1 MIIKKL
7 LISVAYFILGIIV
20 NFLAA
25 MLGLGNPN
33 GGNGYTVPALLLVGI
48 ALCAISIYQREA
60 KLRREH
66 KGDESLEKKVF
77 NSSVKEKLHFIIT
90 TKDFKIETVIHIVF
104 SIVLIIIPFIQ
115 SVSARGFSAVFSQ
128 TFNVIILIV
137 GLIAF
142 PICMMFFNILSW
154 FVAYNKCYKRKE
166 F

>member
-1 MIIKKL
+1 MIFKKIG
-7 LISVAYFILGIIV
+7 ISIVYFILGIIV
-20 NFLAA
+20 NFLAT
-25 MLGLGNPN
+25 MLGLGNAN
-33 GGNGYTVPALLLVGI
+33 GGNGYTIPALLLVGI

-66 KGDESLEKKVF
+66 KGDESREKRVF

-90 TKDFKIETVIHIVF
+90 TKDFKIETVIHIIF

-137 GLIAF
+137 GVIAF
-142 PICMMFFNILSW
+142 PLCMMGFNIISW
-154 FVAYNKCYKRKE
+154 FIAYNKCYKSKE